1 MWRNAVLMVKYSM
14 KIISA
19 YQGVSPKSIFL
30 SLFFYNLKFIY
41 SNNNSETGMLL
52 DPGLEVENGTIM
64 FVNNFFPDYM
74 DYHPRL
80 EDCLGLYPLK
90 EDEEWYILK
99 DGSLYHSFH
108 SSNISLYCLE
118 NALVSKIFS
127 ISIKIRLNV
136 FLGFR
141 ECCDHKSTKMC

>member
-1 MWRNAVLMVKYSM
+1 M

-52 DPGLEVENGTIM
+52 DPGLEVGNGTIM

-99 DGSLYHSFH
+99 DGSLYHSSH

-118 NALVSKIFS
+118 NALVSKIF
-127 ISIKIRLNV
+127 V
-136 FLGFR
+136 FQLR
-141 ECCDHKSTKMC
+141 